1 MTQYKFGVRECVFV
15 GVLLAVP
22 IASYFFVFSPRNTQI
37 RAAKSEIQQK
47 EARLGELRKLTSRI
61 KNLDEEIVQWEE
73 SLKRLEEKLP
83 DQEGVDAIL
92 GQITEIAQSNK
103 LLVRSIKGDKAV
115 PAAMAMELPLRTT
128 VEGDFKS
135 FYKFLLGIEALP
147 RITRIHQLKMNR
159 MEPARGDDK
168 PIEPGTMK
176 AEFVLSIYF
185 DAGDQPQFE
194 TIGGKR
200 DRQSPARKR

>member
-1 MTQYKFGVRECVFV
+1 VTQYKFGVRECIFA

-22 IASYFFVFSPRNTQI
+22 IASYFFVFSPRNAQI
-37 RAAKSEIQQK
+37 RAAKSEMQQK
-47 EARLGELRKLTSRI
+47 ETRLAELRTLTTRI
-61 KNLDEEIVQWEE
+61 KSLDDEILQWED

-92 GQITEIAQSNK
+92 GQITEIAQQHK
-103 LLVRSIKGDKAV
+103 LLVRSIKGEKTV
-115 PAAMAMELPLRTT
+115 PVAMAMELPLRTT

-135 FYKFLLGIEALP
+135 FYRFLLGIEALP
-147 RITRIHQLKMNR
+147 RITRIHQLR
-159 MEPARGDDK
+159 MSRLEPSRGSDK
-168 PIEPGTMK
+168 PVEPGTMQ

-200 DRQSPARKR
+200 DRQAATRR